1 MRSRLLL
8 ATTAAAALLSLAACS
23 DTTMTEP
30 RRFQPGTLRTD
41 IMPDP
46 DGTCR
51 GGYHPA
57 TRSDGTVVCE
67 PD

>member
-23 DTTMTEP
+23 DTSTGP

-41 IMPDP
+41 VMPDP

-67 PD
+67 PN

>member
-1 MRSRLLL
+1 MRHRLLL
-8 ATTAAAALLSLAACS
+8 AATAAAALLSLAACS
-23 DTTMTEP
+23 DTTTEP

-41 IMPDP
+41 ISPGP

-51 GGYHPA
+51 TGYHIIA
-57 TRSDGTVVCE
+57 RSDGTLVCE